1 MLLVVKLTNVEI
13 NNMKKDYTSWKI
25 FGGYLLVIL
34 LMLISSTANGQ
45 SPCDSEGI
53 CVTQFN
59 AGFNDANKVA
69 WVGELGD
76 CNTKFID
83 IMVDGKAAG
92 KYKIVV
98 VPTIVIYNEG
108 EEVARFQANI
118 MMQMEA
124 TQKEIQGKIDE
135 ILMDSF

>member
-1 MLLVVKLTNVEI
+1 
-13 NNMKKDYTSWKI
+13 MKKNYITLRL
-25 FGGYLLVIL
+25 FVGYILIL
-34 LMLISSTANGQ
+34 LFMLISSSAMGQ
-45 SPCDSEGI
+45 SPCDDEGI

-59 AGFNDANKVA
+59 AGFNDANKVT

-92 KYKIVV
+92 AYKIVV
-98 VPTIVIYNEG
+98 VPTIVIYSDG

-118 MMQMEA
+118 MMKMEA

-135 ILMDSF
+135 IIMDSF

>member
-1 MLLVVKLTNVEI
+1 
-13 NNMKKDYTSWKI
+13 MKKNYITLKL
-25 FGGYLLVIL
+25 FVGYILIL
-34 LMLISSTANGQ
+34 LFMLISSSAMGQ
-45 SPCDSEGI
+45 SPCDDEGI

-59 AGFNDANKVA
+59 AGFNDANKVT
-69 WVGELGD
+69 WVNKLSD
-76 CNTKFID
+76 CDTKFID

-118 MMQMEA
+118 MMQME
-124 TQKEIQGKIDE
+124 TSQKEIQGKIDE

>member
-1 MLLVVKLTNVEI
+1 LINVEI
-13 NNMKKDYTSWKI
+13 NNMKK
-25 FGGYLLVIL
+25 IL
-34 LMLISSTANGQ
+34 IVLFMILASSASGQ
-45 SPCDSEGI
+45 SPCGDEGI

-59 AGFNDANKVA
+59 AGFNDANKVT

-83 IMVDGKAAG
+83 IMVDAKAAG
-92 KYKIVV
+92 AYKIVV
-98 VPTIVIYNEG
+98 VPTIVIYSDG

-118 MMQMEA
+118 MMKMEA

-135 ILMDSF
+135 IIMDSF

>member
-1 MLLVVKLTNVEI
+1 MR
-13 NNMKKDYTSWKI
+13 KDYIIWKI
-25 FGGYLLVIL
+25 FGGYLLVLL
-34 LMLISSTANGQ
+34 LMIMSSSANGQ
-45 SPCDSEGI
+45 SPCGDGGL

-59 AGFNDANKVA
+59 AGFNEANKVS

-76 CNTKFID
+76 CDTKFID
-83 IMVDGKAAG
+83 IMVDAKAAG
-92 KYKIVV
+92 AYKIVV
-98 VPTIVIYNEG
+98 VPTIVIYNDG

-124 TQKEIQGKIDE
+124 KQEEIQGKIDE

>member
-13 NNMKKDYTSWKI
+13 NNMKKDYTSWKL

-34 LMLISSTANGQ
+34 LMLISNTASGQ
-45 SPCDSEGI
+45 SPCDNEGI

-59 AGFNDANKVA
+59 AGFNDANKVT
-69 WVGELGD
+69 WVNKLSD
-76 CNTKFID
+76 CDTKFID
-83 IMVDGKAAG
+83 IMVDAKAAG